1 MIIETIA
8 TVLSRVLGIL
18 GFFMALYWIP
28 YLVRKGW
35 GDAQNKT
42 KKVCDVCFRDIELVN
57 KVVSRLE
64 DEGRLKNHRN
74 DQDKTPNK

>member
-64 DEGRLKNHRN
+64 DERKLVGGKDAQNS
-74 DQDKTPNK
+74 